1 MNNRTDD
8 NNTDSEIRATNT
20 YGGYG
25 DNAEEG
31 SVSAEGSEPTESIK
45 AESPTEQSEAGPEK
59 DESKTISFTP
69 IKKAGLD
76 EDGFFTDTGAADDAQ
91 KAAVSKKRAKKRR
104 SAPRASTIVF
114 WCIAALALAATAGM
128 YFWYDSALDEL
139 SRIQAEYEQTETQ
152 MRERSERNRQ
162 IEDELAQL
170 NEQIES
176 LDSQLQ

>member
-1 MNNRTDD
+1 MNDRTDD
-8 NNTDSEIRATNT
+8 NNLQADSEIRAANAA
-20 YGGYG
+20 GGYG
-25 DNAEEG
+25 GNAEEN
-31 SVSAEGSEPTESIK
+31 SVTAKANEPAEHIKPES
-45 AESPTEQSEAGPEK
+45 STEQPEAGPQE

-69 IKKAGLD
+69 IKKPRLD
-76 EDGFFTDTGAADDAQ
+76 EEVYLEDTNSAQ
-91 KAAVSKKRAKKRR
+91 QPPASKKRAKKRR
-104 SAPRASTIVF
+104 SAPRTSTIVF